1 MCGCR
6 WSQIAQHLPGRSD
19 NEIKN
24 YWHSYLKKRVAK
36 IDVEESSDPSF
47 KHKKHSSREN
57 LCLPKVI
64 FAEWLSLDQD
74 LGDSSSHINH
84 TSNLGD
90 DPYFD
95 DYNVDD
101 VAFKLDCQIPLDY
114 IQSWTTL

>member
-1 MCGCR
+1 MWECR
-6 WSQIAQHLPGRSD
+6 WSRIPQHLPGRSD

-36 IDVEESSDPSF
+36 MNVEESSDPSF
-47 KHKKHSSREN
+47 KHTEQLSCEN
-57 LCLPKVI
+57 LSLPKVI
-64 FAEWLSLDQD
+64 FGEWLSLNQD

-90 DPYFD
+90 DPFFD

-101 VAFKLDCQIPLDY
+101 VAFKFDCQM
-114 IQSWTTL
+114 TKFH